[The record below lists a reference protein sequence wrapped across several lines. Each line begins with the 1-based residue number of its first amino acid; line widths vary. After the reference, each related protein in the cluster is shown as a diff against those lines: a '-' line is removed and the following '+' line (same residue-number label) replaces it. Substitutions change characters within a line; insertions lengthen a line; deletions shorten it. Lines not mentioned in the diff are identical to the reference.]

1 MSHIIPKLNGRKSP
15 PFVMLMDYSDQG
27 SRKGSQVQCGYRSV
41 DWRELGQLDRV
52 PILLAGF
59 LLPWLVPGPRR
70 RAAALLA
77 LLTRHLHTEAW
88 GLGLF
93 SVAAH
98 DAESENASK
107 QGRCGNAFHHPA

>member
-1 MSHIIPKLNGRKSP
+1 
-15 PFVMLMDYSDQG
+15 MDYSDQG

-59 LLPWLVPGPRR
+59 LLPWLVPGSRR

-77 LLTRHLHTEAW
+77 LLTRHLHTEA
-88 GLGLF
+88 
-93 SVAAH
+93 
-98 DAESENASK
+98 
-107 QGRCGNAFHHPA
+107 